1 MKMIFV
7 KTRIVLIMILL
18 LIGVTEAGKDKACKV
33 TMWQPTTAVQRL
45 SISPIVALGTIY
57 GYIAHNDT
65 STESFH
71 ALYRVHC
78 ILRND
83 DIEVKSEIVIENIY
97 PRNGCSG
104 TKEKI
109 LKDEISV
116 VGLRRLE
123 SGNFEWHEKNPLETI
138 SFNAT
143 YNFVNEVSQT
153 CGLQNWTVPF
163 GSNDVE
169 CQICSNNLGIVGS
182 DDKCVLENL
191 KNETCAEIP
200 EFKIF
205 SHCSC
210 QHTANAGVVFGDGSS
225 PKADFLFVFSVFGL
239 SCIYSIM

>member
-7 KTRIVLIMILL
+7 KTRIVLIVMLL
-18 LIGVTEAGKDKACKV
+18 LVGKTDAGKEKACKV
-33 TMWQPTTAVQRL
+33 TMWQPTSAVQRL
-45 SISPIVALGTIY
+45 SISPVVVLGTIY
-57 GYIAHNDT
+57 GYIAHNDS

-78 ILRND
+78 VLRND
-83 DIEVKSEIVIENIY
+83 NIEVKSEIVIENIY
-97 PRNGCSG
+97 PRTGCSG
-104 TKEKI
+104 TKEKV
-109 LKDEISV
+109 LKDEISI

-143 YNFVNEVSQT
+143 YDFVTNVSQT

-169 CQICSNNLGIVGS
+169 CQVCSNDLGIVGS
-182 DDKCVLENL
+182 NDKCMLGNL

-200 EFKIF
+200 EFKIY

-210 QHTANAGVVFGDGSS
+210 DHAAKAGIVFADGSTLR
-225 PKADFLFVFSVFGL
+225 PDFLFVLTVFGL
-239 SCIYSIM
+239 SCIYSIL